1 MAIKRQGR
9 LHRAVAAGAVGAATL
24 SGLLVPAVPA
34 GAQTITVA
42 GIGQVDLPDGI
53 PVPADIPGV
62 NVDPAA
68 GGPADI
74 VPGPALPPPPPL
86 PFALPPLL
94 LPPPPAAFETP
105 GQRAADAALS
115 KIGSPYSYG
124 ATGPDAFDC
133 SGLVQ
138 WSYEQAGVDVPRT
151 SYEQESA
158 GAPVSLDDLQPG
170 DVITFYG
177 GSHSGIYVGD
187 GNVVHAADYG
197 QPVDVAPLYSM
208 PVTSAHRY

>member
-9 LHRAVAAGAVGAATL
+9 VHRAVAIGAVGAATL
-24 SGLLVPAVPA
+24 SGLLVSAVPA

-42 GIGQVDLPDGI
+42 GIGRID
-53 PVPADIPGV
+53 VPADIPVPVDIPGV
-62 NVDPAA
+62 DV
-68 GGPADI
+68 GPA
-74 VPGPALPPPPPL
+74 VGAPAPVVPPPAFPPL

-94 LPPPPAAFETP
+94 LPPPPPPFETP
-105 GQRAADAALS
+105 GQRAVDAALS

-151 SYEQESA
+151 SYEQENA
-158 GAPVSLDDLQPG
+158 GRPVSLDDLQPG

-197 QPVDVAPLYSM
+197 QPVDIAPLDSM